1 MPHYPTHQ
9 SGLLTSGPMG
19 RTQGRAQ
26 NAWRQQIGLPPM
38 QAGMAPPPGG
48 GVNPFATPRS
58 IVVDEIQSDAYQRPP
73 PLPAMQSGASPRQ
86 TGFSGPIEWDVMD
99 MDPTAGVQNELV
111 EPLQEKAPG
120 RQLDWDVLTKAGMSL
135 GGFQVPSANLGFSQ
149 QAVQNNPSPYE

>member
-1 MPHYPTHQ
+1 
-9 SGLLTSGPMG
+9 MG

-48 GVNPFATPRS
+48 GVNPFATP
-58 IVVDEIQSDAYQRPP
+58 PP

-99 MDPTAGVQNELV
+99 MDPTAGVRNELV

-135 GGFQVPSANLGFSQ
+135 GGFQAPSANLGFSQ
-149 QAVQNNPSPYE
+149 QAIQNNPSPYEWDHWQRMARGERI